1 MILLAKT
8 FCLRRDKKVNL
19 GVVQMRVTTNLDTN
33 IKTIISHIRQAS
45 ATRISLLCFPEC
57 SLSGYIVNHD
67 KLDYESIFQSL
78 IELQKESDRFNIS
91 LLIGT
96 PWRSRAKTF
105 NTAFV
110 IKPKSGIIKKY
121 YKNDLTEYDRTYF
134 SKGSSSQCPFWIHE
148 GIKCG
153 VLICRDQNNPMLALR
168 YKKNN
173 VKVLF
178 YLSSHH
184 YSRREAL
191 YKERRNR
198 SFPIVRAAENMMYT
212 AKSDAVGEQNGLVS
226 MGSSIIADPKGR
238 VIAEAVNGRE
248 ELLKFSL

>member
-1 MILLAKT
+1 
-8 FCLRRDKKVNL
+8 
-19 GVVQMRVTTNLDTN
+19 
-33 IKTIISHIRQAS
+33 
-45 ATRISLLCFPEC
+45 
-57 SLSGYIVNHD
+57 
-67 KLDYESIFQSL
+67 
-78 IELQKESDRFNIS
+78 
-91 LLIGT
+91 
-96 PWRSRAKTF
+96 
-105 NTAFV
+105 
-110 IKPKSGIIKKY
+110 
-121 YKNDLTEYDRTYF
+121 LTEYDGKYF
-134 SKGSSSQCPFWIHE
+134 SKGNSSICPYWTHQ

-198 SFPIVRAAENMMYT
+198 SFPIVRAAENMMYI

-226 MGSSIIADPKGR
+226 MGSSIIADPRGR
-238 VIAEAVNGRE
+238 VITEAVNGRE

>member
-1 MILLAKT
+1 
-8 FCLRRDKKVNL
+8 
-19 GVVQMRVTTNLDTN
+19 MRVTTDLYTN
-33 IKTIISHIRQAS
+33 VNNMISYIRHAS
-45 ATRISLLCFPEC
+45 LRRISLLCFPEC
-57 SLSGYIVNHD
+57 SLTGYIVNHV
-67 KLDYESIFQSL
+67 KLNYKAIAQSL
-78 IELQKESDRFNIS
+78 NDLQRESTTSNVS
-91 LLIGT
+91 LLIGM
-96 PWRSRAKTF
+96 PWKSRGKIF

-184 YSRREAL
+184 YNRREAL

-198 SFPIVRAAENMMYT
+198 SFPIVRAAENMMYV

-226 MGSSIIADPKGR
+226 MGSSIIADPQGS
-238 VIAEAVNGRE
+238 VVAEAVNGRE

>member
-1 MILLAKT
+1 
-8 FCLRRDKKVNL
+8 
-19 GVVQMRVTTNLDTN
+19 MRVTTDLNNNLKN
-33 IKTIISHIRQAS
+33 MISYIRYAS
-45 ATRISLLCFPEC
+45 LRRINLLCFPEC
-57 SLSGYIVNHD
+57 SLTGYIVNHV
-67 KLDYESIFQSL
+67 KLNYKAIAQSL
-78 IELQKESDRFNIS
+78 KDIQEESTRLNVSI
-91 LLIGT
+91 LIGT
-96 PWRSRAKTF
+96 PWKSRGKIF

-110 IKPKSGIIKKY
+110 IKPKSGIVKKY
-121 YKNDLTEYDRTYF
+121 YKNDLTEYDKMYF
-134 SKGSSSQCPFWIHE
+134 SKGISSQCPFWTHD

-153 VLICRDQNNPMLALR
+153 VLICRDQNDPLLALR

-184 YSRREAL
+184 YSKREAL

-212 AKSDAVGEQNGLVS
+212 AKADAVGEQNGLVS
-226 MGSSIIADPKGR
+226 MGSSIIADPQGR

>member
-1 MILLAKT
+1 M
-8 FCLRRDKKVNL
+8 

-33 IKTIISHIRQAS
+33 IKTIISHIRHAS
-45 ATRISLLCFPEC
+45 ARKISLLCFPEC
-57 SLSGYIVNHD
+57 SLSGYIVNHY

-78 IELQKESDRFNIS
+78 IELQKESDRFNMS

-96 PWRSRAKTF
+96 PWRSRAKIF
-105 NTAFV
+105 NAAFV
-110 IKPKSGIIKKY
+110 IKPKSGIIIKY
-121 YKNDLTEYDRTYF
+121 YKTDLTEYDGKYF
-134 SKGSSSQCPFWIHE
+134 SKGTSSICPYWTHQ

-153 VLICRDQNNPMLALR
+153 VLVCRDQNNPMLALR

-198 SFPIVRAAENMMYT
+198 SFPIVRAAENMMYI

-226 MGSSIIADPKGR
+226 MGSSIIADPRGR
-238 VIAEAVNGRE
+238 VITEAVNGRE

>member
-1 MILLAKT
+1 
-8 FCLRRDKKVNL
+8 
-19 GVVQMRVTTNLDTN
+19 MRVTTDLYTN
-33 IKTIISHIRQAS
+33 VNSMISYIRNAS
-45 ATRISLLCFPEC
+45 LSRISLLCFPEC
-57 SLSGYIVNHD
+57 SLTGYIVNHI
-67 KLDYESIFQSL
+67 KLNYKAIAQSL
-78 IELQKESDRFNIS
+78 NHLQRESTTSNVS

-96 PWRSRAKTF
+96 PWNSRGKIF

-121 YKNDLTEYDRTYF
+121 YKNDLTEYDRTFF

-153 VLICRDQNNPMLALR
+153 VLICRDQNSPMLARR
-168 YKKNN
+168 YKKHD

-198 SFPIVRAAENMMYT
+198 SFPIVRAAENMMYV

-226 MGSSIIADPKGR
+226 MGSSIIADPQGR
-238 VIAEAVNGRE
+238 VLAEAVNGRE
-248 ELLKFSL
+248 EVLKFSL

>member
-1 MILLAKT
+1 M
-8 FCLRRDKKVNL
+8 

-33 IKTIISHIRQAS
+33 INTIISHIRHAS
-45 ATRISLLCFPEC
+45 ARGISLLCFPEC

-78 IELQKESDRFNIS
+78 IVLQKESDRFNMS

-96 PWRSRAKTF
+96 SWRSRAKIF
-105 NTAFV
+105 NAALV
-110 IKPKSGIIKKY
+110 IKPKSGIIIKY
-121 YKNDLTEYDRTYF
+121 YKTDLTEYDGKYF
-134 SKGSSSQCPFWIHE
+134 SKGTSSICPYWTHQ

-153 VLICRDQNNPMLALR
+153 VLVCRDQNNPMLALR

-198 SFPIVRAAENMMYT
+198 SFPIVRAAENMMYI

-226 MGSSIIADPKGR
+226 MGSSIIADPRGR
-238 VIAEAVNGRE
+238 VITEAVNGRE

>member
-1 MILLAKT
+1 MILLAET
-8 FCLRRDKKVNL
+8 FHSRRDKKVNM

-45 ATRISLLCFPEC
+45 ARRISLLCFPEC

-78 IELQKESDRFNIS
+78 IELQKESDRFNMS

-96 PWRSRAKTF
+96 PWRSRAKIF
-105 NTAFV
+105 NAAFV
-110 IKPKSGIIKKY
+110 IKPKSGIIRKY
-121 YKNDLTEYDRTYF
+121 YKTDLTEYDGKYF
-134 SKGSSSQCPFWIHE
+134 SKGTSSICPYWTHQ

-153 VLICRDQNNPMLALR
+153 VLICRDQSNPMLALR
-168 YKKNN
+168 YKRNS
-173 VKVLF
+173 VQLLF

-184 YSRREAL
+184 YTRREAL

-198 SFPIVRAAENMMYT
+198 SFPIVRAAENMMYV
-212 AKSDAVGEQNGLVS
+212 AKSDAVGEQNGLIS
-226 MGSSIIADPKGR
+226 LGSSIVVNPYGR
-238 VIAEAVNGRE
+238 VIAEAINGQE
-248 ELLKFSL
+248 KLLLFSI